1 MTIPTIDGFTNL
13 VSNLGAAN
21 GKTGANG
28 YLTRLSG
35 QHEVETAYESSTWFG
50 KILDIRADDATREGR
65 AWKGDKDQIEKLEA
79 EELRLG
85 FWPKVNQAIKWA
97 DLYGGA
103 VIIPDL
109 PGNSASPIN
118 LERITAGSVKFL
130 SVLNRY
136 DIQAEGIDR
145 NPLSPGYG
153 GPERYKVATQ
163 SGLSLVF
170 HPSRVVLF
178 NGRTTGSLTNRS
190 EIWGTSLWTHLADSI
205 LASDSAAAVISAL
218 MQEAKIDV
226 VAVDEFMD
234 SMGSPEYESR
244 FMQRWHLVA
253 MLKSVANV
261 TLIDK
266 NDQWEQKSVSWTGL
280 PDAVQTLL
288 TVMAGAADIPLTRLT
303 GVQAKGL
310 SNGGDVDLR
319 NYYDGVKAK
328 QKLQISPMLAP
339 LDEIMIRNALG
350 SRPDDLW
357 YDWRPLWQ
365 PSEKERAET
374 QKIRAE
380 TFQIELNTGA
390 LAEEPLAQSYI
401 NGAIESGLYPGYEQA
416 IADAP
421 EDDGLATEQE
431 QAEETARQ
439 TALLAPE
446 REQIADAAPRSLYVS
461 RKLLNGAAL
470 VKWAKSVGI
479 AEPLDASDMHVTITY
494 SRAPVDWFKMGSTW
508 DEELVI
514 PKGGARQLERFGK
527 GAVVL
532 LFSSNM
538 LKWRHQE
545 MVDNGASHDYPEYQP
560 HVTLTYKGA
569 DIDLD
574 AIQAY
579 QGELRFGP
587 ETFSEVQ
594 EDWSNGK
601 N

>member
-1 MTIPTIDGFTNL
+1 MTLPLLDGFTNL

-35 QHEVETAYESSTWFG
+35 QQEVETAYESSTWFG

-65 AWKGDKDQIEKLEA
+65 SWKGDKDQIEKLEA

-109 PGNSASPIN
+109 PGNSASP
-118 LERITAGSVKFL
+118 LRPESVTAGSVKFL

-153 GPERYKVATQ
+153 GPERYRVNTQ
-163 SGLSLVF
+163 VGLSLVF

-190 EIWGTSLWTHLADSI
+190 EVWGTSLWTHLADSI

-226 VAVDEFMD
+226 IGSKGLMD
-234 SMGSPEYESR
+234 GLGNEAGYDDLV
-244 FMQRWHLVA
+244 MQRWQLVA

-261 TLIDK
+261 TLIDA
-266 NDQWEQKSVSWTGL
+266 DDTWEQKSINWAGL
-280 PDAVQTLL
+280 PEAVQTLL

-350 SRPDDLW
+350 DRPDDLW

-390 LAEEPLAQSYI
+390 LDEEPLAKSYI

-421 EDDGLATEQE
+421 GDDDGIATEEE
-431 QAEETARQ
+431 QAEEITRQ
-439 TALLAPE
+439 EALAAPE
-446 REQIADAAPRSLYVS
+446 REQVAVGDAAPRTLYV
-461 RKLLNGAAL
+461 RRDVVNKAEIT
-470 VKWAKSVGI
+470 KWAKAQGFTDIV
-479 AEPLDASDMHVTITY
+479 PDLHVTITY

-508 DEELVI
+508 DEEMTL
-514 PKGGARQLERFGK
+514 PKGGARQMETFGEAK
-527 GAVVL
+527 VL
-532 LFSSNM
+532 LIQSNS
-538 LKWRHQE
+538 LHWRHEE
-545 MVDNGASHDYPEYQP
+545 MVANGASHDFPEYQP
-560 HVTLTYKGA
+560 HITISYGA
-569 DIDLD
+569 MPEGVEPYRGKIVL
-574 AIQAY
+574 
-579 QGELRFGP
+579 GP
-587 ETFSEVQ
+587 EIFEEVK
-594 EDWSNGK
+594 G
-601 N
+601 

>member
-1 MTIPTIDGFTNL
+1 MTTPIITDGFVNL
-13 VSNLGAAN
+13 VSNLGQAN

-35 QHEVETAYESSTWFG
+35 QQEVETAYESSTWFG

-118 LERITAGSVKFL
+118 LDRVTAGSVKFL

-266 NDQWEQKSVSWTGL
+266 NDQWEQKSVNWAGL

-350 SRPDDLW
+350 DRPDDLW

-380 TFQIELNTGA
+380 TFAIELNTGA
-390 LAEEPLAQSYI
+390 LAEEPLAKSYI

-439 TALLAPE
+439 AALSV
-446 REQIADAAPRSLYVS
+446 EQLGDAAPRTLYV
-461 RKLLNGAAL
+461 RRDVVNRAEIT
-470 VKWAKSVGI
+470 KWAKSQGFTDIV
-479 AEPLDASDMHVTITY
+479 PDLHVTITY

-508 DEELVI
+508 DEEMTL
-514 PKGGARQLERFGK
+514 PKGGARQMETFGEAK
-527 GAVVL
+527 VL
-532 LFSSNM
+532 LIQSNM
-538 LKWRHQE
+538 LQWRHEE
-545 MVDNGASHDYPEYQP
+545 MVGNGASFDFPEYQP
-560 HVTLTYKGA
+560 HITISYGDMPDNVEP
-569 DIDLD
+569 
-574 AIQAY
+574 Y
-579 QGELRFGP
+579 QGKIVLGP
-587 ETFSEVQ
+587 EIFSEV
-594 EDWSNGK
+594 EE
-601 N
+601 

>member
-1 MTIPTIDGFTNL
+1 MTLPTIDGFTNL

-65 AWKGDKDQIEKLEA
+65 SWKGDKDQIEKLEA

-109 PGNSASPIN
+109 PGNSASP
-118 LERITAGSVKFL
+118 LRMESITAGSVKFL

-266 NDQWEQKSVSWTGL
+266 NDQWEQKSINWAGL

-339 LDEIMIRNALG
+339 LDEIMIRNAHG
-350 SRPDDLW
+350 DRPDDLW

-380 TFQIELNTGA
+380 TFAIELNTGA
-390 LAEEPLAQSYI
+390 LAEEPLAQAYI

-439 TALLAPE
+439 ETLV
-446 REQIADAAPRSLYVS
+446 ADAAPRTLYV
-461 RKLLNGAAL
+461 RRDVVNRAEIT
-470 VKWAKSVGI
+470 KWAKAQGFTDIV
-479 AEPLDASDMHVTITY
+479 PDLHVTITY

-508 DEELVI
+508 DEEMTL
-514 PKGGARQLERFGK
+514 PKGGARQMETFNG
-527 GAVVL
+527 GAQVL
-532 LFSSNM
+532 LIQSNM
-538 LKWRHQE
+538 LKWRHEE
-545 MVDNGASHDYPEYQP
+545 MVGNGASYDFPEYQP
-560 HVTLTYKGA
+560 HVTISYGA
-569 DIDLD
+569 MPDNVEP
-574 AIQAY
+574 Y
-579 QGELRFGP
+579 QGKIVLGP
-587 ETFSEVQ
+587 EIFEEVK
-594 EDWSNGK
+594 E
-601 N
+601 

>member
-1 MTIPTIDGFTNL
+1 MTLPLLDGFTNL

-35 QHEVETAYESSTWFG
+35 QQEVEAAYESSTWFG

-65 AWKGDKDQIEKLEA
+65 SWKGDKDQVEKLEA

-109 PGNSASPIN
+109 PGNSASPLN
-118 LERITAGSVKFL
+118 LDRVTAGSVKFL

-153 GPERYKVATQ
+153 GPERYRVNTQ
-163 SGLSLVF
+163 AGLSLVF
-170 HPSRVVLF
+170 HPSRVILF
-178 NGRTTGSLTNRS
+178 NGRTTGSMTNRS
-190 EIWGTSLWTHLADSI
+190 EVWGTSLWTHLADSV

-234 SMGSPEYESR
+234 SMGTPEYEAR
-244 FMQRWHLVA
+244 FMKRWQLVA

-266 NDQWEQKSVSWTGL
+266 GDQWEQKSINWAGL
-280 PDAVQTLL
+280 PEAVQTLL

-380 TFQIELNTGA
+380 TFAIELNTGA

-421 EDDGLATEQE
+421 GDDGLSEQDVNE
-431 QAEETARQ
+431 EEARQAQLESVNETA
-439 TALLAPE
+439 E
-446 REQIADAAPRSLYVS
+446 
-461 RKLLNGAAL
+461 
-470 VKWAKSVGI
+470 
-479 AEPLDASDMHVTITY
+479 
-494 SRAPVDWFKMGSTW
+494 
-508 DEELVI
+508 
-514 PKGGARQLERFGK
+514 
-527 GAVVL
+527 
-532 LFSSNM
+532 
-538 LKWRHQE
+538 
-545 MVDNGASHDYPEYQP
+545 
-560 HVTLTYKGA
+560 
-569 DIDLD
+569 
-574 AIQAY
+574 
-579 QGELRFGP
+579 
-587 ETFSEVQ
+587 
-594 EDWSNGK
+594 
-601 N
+601 